1 MKRRKIVVVIFAM
14 LLMAVVMVGCE
25 KNEEDLTGKWVC
37 ADEGNSTILELF
49 SDGTGTLIQEDQTY
63 SISWIAENGRL
74 KISASLG
81 FLGEYAEAASYE
93 QKGDKIT
100 FTYDD
105 ESVEHYSRE

>member
-1 MKRRKIVVVIFAM
+1 MRGRKLVVSIIMMIAV
-14 LLMAVVMVGCE
+14 LLAGCG
-25 KNEEDLTGKWVC
+25 KSGDLTGKWVC
-37 ADEGNSTILELF
+37 TDEGITTTLELF

-81 FLGEYAEAASYE
+81 FLGEYAEAATYE
-93 QKGDKIT
+93 QNGDSLT

-105 ESVEHYSRE
+105 ESVEHYKRE